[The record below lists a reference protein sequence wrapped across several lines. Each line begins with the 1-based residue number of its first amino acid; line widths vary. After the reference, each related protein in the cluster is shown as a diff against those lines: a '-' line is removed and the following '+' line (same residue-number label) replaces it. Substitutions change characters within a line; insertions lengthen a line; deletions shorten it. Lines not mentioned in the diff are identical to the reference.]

1 VKVRRQVLDT
11 LITWLPNH
19 PELKISLEAVAQKD
33 DRPSLK
39 RTALAALDPTR
50 TAPSASAN

>member
-11 LITWLPNH
+11 LIAWLPNH
-19 PELKISLEAVAQKD
+19 PELRVSLETVASRD

-39 RTALAALDPTR
+39 RSAQDALSPKTPATKL
-50 TAPSASAN
+50 N